1 MFRSLS
7 NVALL
12 PCLLALLAACGCGA
26 ADEHA
31 AEGTEDKQSVDTP
44 FQFGDLIEPFD
55 PPPLDELQKSTE
67 WVDRPVV
74 DAMDRLRKHL
84 DAQGSSRLSIEEAL
98 ALRND
103 SDDDNEMIKQAL
115 GRLAPE
121 DGEGIDDGSTF
132 LRLASG
138 DIKTTNP
145 VLRSTS
151 TDYEFNELAC
161 VTLFT
166 HDWNLEKFA
175 DKDYVASWQMS
186 KDGMVDKVVLR
197 DDMIWSDGRPV
208 TAHDVE
214 FTFRVIMTSSVPI
227 PALRTDVEKVKCVKA
242 YDDHTVV
249 FFHKEPLATNV
260 VSMTFP
266 LLPKHVYENS
276 LAEDPTIARSE
287 HHTQMER
294 SPVVAGA
301 YELTRRVP
309 GQEFVLKRRE
319 SFYMHNGKQVRP
331 KPAFAEVR
339 FKVIDDQNTAL
350 LALKSGHLDEMLIL
364 PDQWIGQTNDD
375 DFYRLN
381 TKASAVSWT
390 DYYIVWNQQ
399 TPYFSDRRV
408 RWALSYA
415 IDYEEL
421 LNTVFYGIFDPSRG
435 PYHPTSPMFPADG
448 PQPVKQ
454 DLDKAEALLDEAGWI
469 DTDGDGIRDKEIN
482 GRRIPF
488 RFTLMCHQ
496 GVAMLVRLNT
506 LVKESLDKIGVDCIV
521 RPTEFTVAVQRVR
534 DKKYQAYQGVW
545 QTGADPSE
553 KANLFKTGEGR
564 NYASYSNPQVDE
576 LFEKARREL
585 DDQARMRI
593 YGEIHKLLWADQPY
607 TWLIYRN
614 DFYGFNKRLRGYN
627 FSPRGPYGYAPGI
640 FSIYKSTSNAML

>member
-1 MFRSLS
+1 MSQ
-7 NVALL
+7 
-12 PCLLALLAACGCGA
+12 
-26 ADEHA
+26 D
-31 AEGTEDKQSVDTP
+31 GT
-44 FQFGDLIEPFD
+44 I
-55 PPPLDELQKSTE
+55 
-67 WVDRPVV
+67 
-74 DAMDRLRKHL
+74 
-84 DAQGSSRLSIEEAL
+84 
-98 ALRND
+98 
-103 SDDDNEMIKQAL
+103 
-115 GRLAPE
+115 
-121 DGEGIDDGSTF
+121 
-132 LRLASG
+132 
-138 DIKTTNP
+138 
-145 VLRSTS
+145 
-151 TDYEFNELAC
+151 
-161 VTLFT
+161 
-166 HDWNLEKFA
+166 
-175 DKDYVASWQMS
+175 
-186 KDGMVDKVVLR
+186 DKVVLR
-197 DDMIWSDGRPV
+197 DDMTWSDGRPV

-227 PALRTDVEKVKCVKA
+227 PALRTDVEKIRCVKA

-249 FFHKEPLATNV
+249 YFHKQPLATNV

-266 LLPKHVYENS
+266 MLPKHVYENS
-276 LAEDPTIARSE
+276 IAEDPTMARSP
-287 HHTQMER
+287 HHTRLER
-294 SPVVAGA
+294 SPVVGGA

-319 SFYMHNGKQVRP
+319 GYYMHNGRPVRA

-339 FKVIDDQNTAL
+339 FKIIEDQNTAL

-364 PDQWIGQTNDD
+364 PDQWISQTGDD
-375 DFYRLN
+375 DFYRRN

-399 TPYFSDRRV
+399 APYFADRRV

-415 IDYEEL
+415 IDYREML
-421 LNTVFYGIFDPSRG
+421 DTVFYGIFDPSRG
-435 PYHPTSPMFPADG
+435 AYHPTSPMFPADG
-448 PQPVKQ
+448 PQPLEQ

-496 GVAMLVRLNT
+496 VMMLVRLNT

-521 RPTEFTVAVQRVR
+521 RPTEFTVAVQRIR
-534 DKKYQAYQGVW
+534 DKKFQAYQGVW

-564 NYASYSNPQVDE
+564 NYASYSNPLVDE

-585 DDQARMRI
+585 DDEKRNRI
-593 YGEIHKLLWADQPY
+593 YGEIHQQLWADQPY

-627 FSPRGPYGYAPGI
+627 FSPRGPYGYSPGI
-640 FSIYKSTSNAML
+640 FSIYKVGGNAKL